1 MKTND
6 QGGKASSEA
15 AAPVAVTALR
25 AVAIGIAMAAAGCVK
40 IECTVRINEDGSGR
54 VTEIVKFSPK
64 LLRLA
69 ANLDGGKE
77 AETVGALISEQRV
90 RDRAALMGEGVSVES
105 CKIEDTTDG
114 GRQIAAVYAFRD
126 INKLKLC
133 MFPLGKGWES
143 GYIAFQYVAERNPK
157 GHFFH
162 LSYGF
167 EHWRKSGGPPTTG
180 ESKGRPF
187 LPISET
193 ELQKVRRLLPVFKD
207 MIEGFALKVRVEIYD
222 REKWA
227 SVTKGVHPSFWGY
240 DSPLLDVNRSGGRA
254 VILDIKDSDLAD
266 NDDALMVLVPWRQTE
281 NFADFRLHQ
290 MIGCPLPVPFYITG
304 GMRWKAIQHADSREY
319 H

>member
-1 MKTND
+1 MKTHGPAWN
-6 QGGKASSEA
+6 AVAEA
-15 AAPVAVTALR
+15 AAGAARAVRCAVAVGI
-25 AVAIGIAMAAAGCVK
+25 AVASAGCIKV
-40 IECTVRINEDGSGR
+40 ECTVRIEEDGSGR
-54 VTEIVKFSPK
+54 VTETVKFSPK

-69 ANLDGGKE
+69 ANLEGGKG
-77 AETVGALISEQRV
+77 AETAGVLLSEQRV
-90 RDRAALMGEGVSVES
+90 RERAALMGEGVSVES
-105 CKIEDTTDG
+105 CRIEDTADG
-114 GRQIAAVYAFRD
+114 GRQVAAVYAFRD
-126 INKLKLC
+126 INRLKLC

-143 GYIAFQYVAERNPK
+143 GHITFQYVAERNPK

-162 LSYGF
+162 LNYAF
-167 EHWRKSGGPPTTG
+167 EHWRRSGGPPTTG

-207 MIEGFALKVRVEIYD
+207 MIEGFTLKVKVEIYD

-227 SVTKGVHPSFWGY
+227 SVTKGIHPSFWGY

-254 VILDIKDSDLAD
+254 VILDIRDSDLMD

-304 GMRWKAIQHADSREY
+304 GMRWKAIQHAESREY